1 LLIECWVDKRN
12 ASSLTEIEAGQ
23 VGRGLLSRGIL
34 S

>member
-12 ASSLTEIEAGQ
+12 ASLTEIKAGQ
-23 VGRGLLSRGIL
+23 VGQELLSRGIL